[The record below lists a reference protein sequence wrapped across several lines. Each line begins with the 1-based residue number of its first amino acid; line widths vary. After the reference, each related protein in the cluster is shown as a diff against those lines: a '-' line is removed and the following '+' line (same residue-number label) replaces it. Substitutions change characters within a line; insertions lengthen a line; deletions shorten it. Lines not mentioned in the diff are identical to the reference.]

1 MMVKESQ
8 LKIAIIHRD
17 FYETMIVEEQK
28 VAAHNFYLD
37 L

>member
-1 MMVKESQ
+1 MTVKESK

-28 VAAHNFYLD
+28 FAAHNFDLD
-37 L
+37 M